1 MTTADQLKTL
11 TDKLAALEAQLNGG
25 SGSAATGGSGSSPGE
40 VTVKVPRER
49 KLRKFTGVRD
59 DHLIEDWIL
68 DAKRAISS
76 QSEADAVD
84 FLLYHLEGAAKEELR
99 LRPDEE
105 KNTPDAVFKVLRSSF
120 GEGLSSTQAMRKFFE
135 RRQKEK
141 ESIQD
146 YSHSLMVLLSRVE
159 RLNPGAVADKDQL
172 LRDQFL
178 ENLYDPQLRRD
189 IKRWARDHSGKSFQ
203 QIREEVQRWVDED
216 GTTPRRAAVREAM
229 IENETT
235 CSEVKGSADLQKVV
249 NELVAG
255 QKLLTE
261 GLQKQQK
268 LLAEQQQA
276 ISQLASSTQQW
287 WQPGCFGC
295 GSKTHIKRDCP
306 GGNHGRN
313 QRGGNQNSR
322 RPEHKPPALNEKTPR
337 Q

>member
-1 MTTADQLKTL
+1 MEAVDLQQLEDQDLP
-11 TDKLAALEAQLNGG
+11 Q
-25 SGSAATGGSGSSPGE
+25 
-40 VTVKVPRER
+40 ER
-49 KLRKFTGVRD
+49 SLSRYQEFTGVTD

-76 QSEADAVD
+76 QSEADVVD

-105 KNTPDAVFKVLRSSF
+105 KNTPEAVFKVLRSSF
-120 GEGLSSTQAMRKFFE
+120 VEGLSSTQAMRKCFE

-159 RLNPGAVADKDQL
+159 RLNPGAVAEKDQL

-178 ENLYDPQLRRD
+178 ENLYDLQLRRD
-189 IKRWARDHSGKSFQ
+189 IKHWARDHSGKSFQ

-216 GTTPRRAAVREAM
+216 CTTPRRAAVREAV

-235 CSEVKGSADLQKVV
+235 CNEVKGAADLQKVV

-276 ISQLASSTQQW
+276 ILQLASSTQQW

-295 GSKTHIKRDCP
+295 GSRTHIRRDCP
-306 GGNHGRN
+306 GGSHERN
-313 QRGGNQNSR
+313 Q
-322 RPEHKPPALNEKTPR
+322 
-337 Q
+337 